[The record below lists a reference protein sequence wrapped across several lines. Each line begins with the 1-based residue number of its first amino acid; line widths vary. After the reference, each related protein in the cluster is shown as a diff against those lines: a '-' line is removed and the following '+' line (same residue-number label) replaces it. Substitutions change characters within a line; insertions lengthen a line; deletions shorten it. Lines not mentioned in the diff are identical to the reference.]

1 MATININ
8 SIQRIKP
15 IPNSRFTY
23 SDLELDLKFKNTQSF
38 PVQSTLKKKDIV
50 ADYDLGAIKNSIVN
64 LFTTMPGEKL
74 LNPSFGLNL
83 NQFLFQPCNAN
94 TAQLMADLI
103 NRQILRFETRVKIDR
118 LEVVALVSKQEYEIT
133 LGLQVPLLNNSTTL
147 NIRGLLNST
156 GIEFY
161 N

>member
-1 MATININ
+1 
-8 SIQRIKP
+8 
-15 IPNSRFTY
+15 
-23 SDLELDLKFKNTQSF
+23 
-38 PVQSTLKKKDIV
+38 
-50 ADYDLGAIKNSIVN
+50 
-64 LFTTMPGEKL
+64 
-74 LNPSFGLNL
+74 
-83 NQFLFQPCNAN
+83 
-94 TAQLMADLI
+94 MADLI